1 LVNSCVVVFP
11 YAIAQVIFGK
21 EKLSGYKLLTTIT
34 FLFDMGI
41 TLITMTFYQ
50 KFSII
55 FYNSFKKDSEAKD
68 YLFI

>member
-34 FLFDMGI
+34 FLLDMGI
-41 TLITMTFYQ
+41 ILFTMTF
-50 KFSII
+50 S
-55 FYNSFKKDSEAKD
+55 
-68 YLFI
+68 